1 MILLHF
7 LGEFYSLSISHK
19 QSSIMC
25 GCQLIYLVKFFFVIK
40 QLGYTDTPFLVTY
53 WCPTCV
59 RHGYRYDSSDSSVR
73 AESFFFHFFDA
84 APTRLRQGGHA
95 NSEKKKSQILTD
107 GQIITIDF
115 VMYPKTKKLTSLR
128 SHYRES

>member
-1 MILLHF
+1 MILLYF

-73 AESFFFHFFDA
+73 AESFFFRFFYA
-84 APTRLRQGGHA
+84 VPTRLRHDFDKVDMPTMR
-95 NSEKKKSQILTD
+95 KKK
-107 GQIITIDF
+107 TIDF
-115 VMYPKTKKLTSLR
+115 DRWTN
-128 SHYRES
+128 HYH